1 MGEPLRALTVRLGAI
16 AARFM
21 FARYLLA
28 SICALSSDMA
38 TFLMLSRAGTTP
50 TLVAFGGYAVG
61 LVVHWVISIR
71 FVFDTGTGPSHAQ
84 RFGFVASALVGMG
97 ITMAMVG
104 GLSAVGIAPA
114 IAKLISVPASF
125 LSVYAIRKYGIFARS

>member
-1 MGEPLRALTVRLGAI
+1 MGEQVRALTVWLGNI
-16 AARFM
+16 ALRFM

-38 TFLMLSRAGTTP
+38 VFLMLSRAGATP
-50 TLVAFGGYAVG
+50 MLAAFGGYAIG
-61 LVVHWVISIR
+61 LVVHWGISIR
-71 FVFDTGTGPSHAQ
+71 FVFDTGAGPSNAQ
-84 RFGFVASALVGMG
+84 RVAFVVSALIGMG

>member
-1 MGEPLRALTVRLGAI
+1 MGEPLRALTARLGSI

-38 TFLMLSRAGTTP
+38 AFLMLSRIGATP
-50 TLVAFGGYAVG
+50 MLAAFGGYAVG

-71 FVFDTGTGPSHAQ
+71 FVFDTGAGPSNTQ
-84 RFGFVASALVGMG
+84 RVAFVVSALIGMG
-97 ITMAMVG
+97 ITIAMVG

-114 IAKLISVPASF
+114 TAKLISVPASF